1 MLPGRMSSLPPLEE
15 SGPTLNQPAVE
26 RIGKNTLFNLYSLLP
41 EGLRRHAEGFVVP
54 RKSQELGSRRLTNH
68 SAVHLRTALTSACS
82 VWQSQ
87 WLLLPQIGRERLK
100 NCRQK
105 HYLSLT
111 TEDLRLGMG
120 IRKLTM
126 IGKIRLGNKPT
137 ETSNIREG

>member
-15 SGPTLNQPAVE
+15 SGPTLKQPAVE
-26 RIGKNTLFNLYSLLP
+26 QVGKNTLFNLYSMLP
-41 EGLRRHAEGFVVP
+41 KAFAGMQRCLWSP
-54 RKSQELGSRRLTNH
+54 RKEQELGSQGLTNH
-68 SAVHLRTALTSACS
+68 SAVHLRAALTSACS

-87 WLLLPQIGRERLK
+87 WLLLPQTERERSR

-105 HYLSLT
+105 RYLFLT
-111 TEDLRLGMG
+111 TEDLRLGKG

-126 IGKIRLGNKPT
+126 ISKIRLGNKPT